1 MDIIQNQPH
10 LKESCNMSRSGYSDA
25 GENYGLW
32 RGIVASAIRGKR
44 GQKLFIDLAQAL
56 DEMPEKKLISNS
68 LKTEDGSFCIL
79 GVLGEKRGI
88 DLKKINPEDAER
100 VAKEFDIATPLAQ
113 EIVYMNDEYSCDISP
128 EDRWTVMR
136 KWVSKQISENRRMKN
151 E

>member
-10 LKESCNMSRSGYSDA
+10 LKESYNMSRSGYSDD

-68 LKTEDGSFCIL
+68 LKTEDGSFCTL

-113 EIVYMNDEYSCDISP
+113 EIVYMNDEYFCDISP

-136 KWVSKQISENRRMKN
+136 KWVEENIRKPKD
-151 E
+151 EK